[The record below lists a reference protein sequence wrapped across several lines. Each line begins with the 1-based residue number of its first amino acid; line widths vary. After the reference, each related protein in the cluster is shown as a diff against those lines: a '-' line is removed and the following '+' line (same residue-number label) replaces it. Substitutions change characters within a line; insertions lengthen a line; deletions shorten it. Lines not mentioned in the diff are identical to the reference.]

1 MESYQGGFSSSA
13 LATRRVLALDQAHGI
28 YLTDRR
34 LIVTKE
40 KNDMGLS
47 WEVNGTSMFGTLTT
61 KVKPFFDA
69 TPRKVEEL
77 DTCPKKL
84 EAAMDQVVQVELK
97 HPSFFSKGH
106 IIINLK
112 SGKPYK
118 LLLLKSTEEYV
129 KESYDAAKELFQK
142 KLSGVLRET

>member
-1 MESYQGGFSSSA
+1 
-13 LATRRVLALDQAHGI
+13 
-28 YLTDRR
+28 
-34 LIVTKE
+34 
-40 KNDMGLS
+40 MGLS
-47 WEVNGTSMFGTLTT
+47 WEVNGTSIFGTLTT

-84 EAAMDQVVQVELK
+84 DATVDQVVQIELK
-97 HPSFFSKGH
+97 PPSFFSKGH
-106 IIINLK
+106 ITINLR

-118 LLLLKSTEEYV
+118 LVLLSSTEEYA

-142 KLSGVLRET
+142 NLPGVLRVT